1 MACCEIGLTSDK
13 TKSGISAG
21 VTDVDEEKKGLS
33 KRWRYYIDKSF
44 QNQFMA
50 RFALVLLLV
59 TISTL
64 AVLYLLRENPYDLLP
79 GDGIL
84 FSMDIQKV
92 TQPDGTVTEVPV
104 PGKTYNAFDLF
115 WKPILFIS
123 LLNLIIIVIFSLFY
137 SHSMAGPI
145 HNIKESLREL
155 TEGGTPKAIRIRK
168 SDQFQDLAELLNEVI
183 EKRVK

>member
-1 MACCEIGLTSDK
+1 MH
-13 TKSGISAG
+13 
-21 VTDVDEEKKGLS
+21 VEEEQKNIS

-50 RFALVLLLV
+50 RFALVIVLV
-59 TISTL
+59 TVATLGVL
-64 AVLYLLRENPYDLLP
+64 AVLFENPYDLLP
-79 GDGIL
+79 DAGVL
-84 FSMDIQKV
+84 HSMEIKRIP
-92 TQPDGTVTEVPV
+92 QPDGTFVETPV
-104 PGKTYNAFDLF
+104 PGKTYNAFELF

-123 LLNLIIIVIFSLFY
+123 LLNLIIIVVFSLFY

-145 HNIKESLREL
+145 HNIKVSLKDL
-155 TEGGTPKAIRIRK
+155 AEGGKPKAIRIRK

>member
-1 MACCEIGLTSDK
+1 MED
-13 TKSGISAG
+13 
-21 VTDVDEEKKGLS
+21 EKKGQS
-33 KRWRYYIDKSF
+33 KRWKYYIDKPF
-44 QNQFMA
+44 QNQFMV
-50 RFALVLLLV
+50 RFALVVLLV
-59 TISTL
+59 TVSTL
-64 AVLYLLRENPYDLLP
+64 AVLWLLRENPYDLLP

-92 TQPDGTVTEVPV
+92 TQPDGTVSEVPV

-123 LLNLIIIVIFSLFY
+123 VLNLVIIVVFSLFY

-145 HNIKESLREL
+145 HSIKMTLKDL
-155 TEGGTPKAIRIRK
+155 AEGAPPRAIRIRK
-168 SDQFQDLAELLNEVI
+168 SDQFQDLAELLNEVV